1 MCYVT
6 NCCVAC
12 DGVHLPSV
20 FYGILVIP
28 IVAELPPKDGAI
40 EVILEDYHR
49 RASSL
54 LSIATMSAC
63 CQVSIPLGLQA
74 LYNKMQ
80 ATIRVDPTAKKTEKA
95 APTMHKRPFGSLQVE
110 NQMQLVFGDGEAKP
124 TVQGSKRCIC
134 DNRWTDLT
142 QSKHFFGVIIF
153 VVPSYLFDLRPLR
166 HSFRFECKLCR
177 KECCKTIIKIKI
189 DQQGFVI
196 QEFQIYRL

>member
-1 MCYVT
+1 MKHSRYNFLLIMRQYALLLAKYLAMQTRPGIGLLDRC
-6 NCCVAC
+6 AM
-12 DGVHLPSV
+12 LQI

-142 QSKHFFGVIIF
+142 QSEVQKYAGII
-153 VVPSYLFDLRPLR
+153 VG
-166 HSFRFECKLCR
+166 
-177 KECCKTIIKIKI
+177 I
-189 DQQGFVI
+189 
-196 QEFQIYRL
+196 